1 MLPQQTG
8 RRTEELTEWSNSDDL
23 ISVRYQYTV
32 MNLFS
37 FPFIL
42 YWTEVCRSYLALF
55 TIINNNFILYQKNY
69 LYFCCSLCILIL
81 QHCILLGH
89 NYSAWKFRFPKS
101 IFDLLKYFIID
112 WLLNANFSKEI
123 ANFFSRSAKTYAN
136 NSGSFSVHRI

>member
-42 YWTEVCRSYLALF
+42 YWTEVCRSYLPLF
-55 TIINNNFILYQKNY
+55 TIINNNFILYQKNH

-81 QHCILLGH
+81 RHYILLGH
-89 NYSAWKFRFPKS
+89 NYSVWKFRFPKS
-101 IFDLLKYFIID
+101 IFDMLKYFITD

-123 ANFFSRSAKTYAN
+123 AKLFSRSAKTYAN